1 MVVRPVALSLALTS
15 ADLAMLAASLL
26 PFPSARVRPLLR
38 TLALCALG
46 VSALRSQ
53 SLTLSHATPAG
64 PTLRAVGLSGSTLV
78 AVGDR
83 GRIITSTDGVNWT
96 TRPTT
101 VTTTLRGV
109 AAGPT
114 GFVAVGDF
122 GTILQSADGTQWSPA
137 PSVPTTA
144 RLNAVTRAQDFFAV
158 GDSGTI
164 LRSPDGRRWT
174 TESSPTNRHLRA
186 IASGSLLYAVG
197 DAGTCLQNYR
207 DEWQSV
213 ASPLASDFTAII
225 PDIAHHDILSGAV
238 SATLYATALAGG
250 SNGTPFT
257 LFQEARS
264 RRTEITETP
273 AARLSSIRAIAAGSR
288 ILVGSYRGS
297 SLFYQH
303 YYHSPILVVDDAGR
317 TLLALDG
324 VGSKFAP
331 TIWSESLPVGAGIH
345 AAIWRPGTRSFFL
358 VGENERI
365 LELNLTDAATPAEGL
380 THVSTRGSVSPAQ
393 GPLVLGVVLHGTE
406 PRRVLVRGIG
416 PTLSRFGV
424 PTALANLTLGIHD
437 ADGRPVSLGDS
448 ATPFVTADLFAD
460 QATLASGAFPVA
472 DRTGD
477 VVATPLLWPGRYT
490 FSLASRDGAAGVA
503 LIEIYDSAR
512 PTAASSRFLN
522 LSTRGFVTAADPLI
536 AGLNV
541 PAGETRSVLL
551 RAIGPGL
558 ARFGLTNALARP
570 TLSLF
575 RGATVVATAS
585 AMIDDS
591 SAAALT
597 AAAARVGAFEAAAQD
612 AALVTTLASGAW
624 TLVVSTADATPGTAL
639 VEAYV
644 LP

>member
-1 MVVRPVALSLALTS
+1 
-15 ADLAMLAASLL
+15 MLAASLF
-26 PFPSARVRPLLR
+26 PFPSARVRPFLR
-38 TLALCALG
+38 TLALFALC
-46 VSALRSQ
+46 VSSLRSQ
-53 SLTLSHATPAG
+53 SLALRHETPAG
-64 PTLRAVGLSGSTLV
+64 PTLRAVCFSGTTLV

-83 GRIITSTDGVNWT
+83 GRVITSTDGVIWT
-96 TRPTT
+96 PRTTT

-114 GFVAVGDF
+114 GFVAVGDS
-122 GTILQSADGTQWSPA
+122 GIILQSADGTQWSPA
-137 PSVPTTA
+137 TSVPTTA

-186 IASGSLLYAVG
+186 ISSGSTLYAVG
-197 DAGTCLQNYR
+197 DAGTCLQSYR

-213 ASPLASDFTAII
+213 ASPFASDFTAII
-225 PDIAHHDILSGAV
+225 PDIAHQDILSGAV

-250 SNGTPFT
+250 SNGTPFK
-257 LFQEARS
+257 LYQETRS
-264 RRTEITETP
+264 RRTEITESP
-273 AARLSSIRAIAAGSR
+273 AARLSSIRAIAAGSPV
-288 ILVGSYRGS
+288 LVGSYRGS

-317 TLLALDG
+317 TLLAQDG

-331 TIWSESLPVGAGIH
+331 TIWSESLPVGPGIN
-345 AAIWRPGTRSFFL
+345 AAVWRPGSRSFFL

-365 LELNLTDAATPAEGL
+365 LELNLTDTATPPWGL
-380 THVSTRGSVSPAQ
+380 TNVSTRGGVSLAQ
-393 GPLVLGVVLHGTE
+393 GPLVLGVVLRGTA

-416 PTLSRFGV
+416 PTLSRFGLSN
-424 PTALANLTLGIHD
+424 ALANLTLGIHD
-437 ADGRPVSLGDS
+437 ADGRAISLGDS

-460 QATLASGAFPVA
+460 QATSASGAFPVA
-472 DRTGD
+472 ERTGD
-477 VVATPLLWPGRYT
+477 VIATPLLWPGRYT
-490 FSLASRDGAAGVA
+490 FSLASRASAAGVA

-512 PTAASSRFLN
+512 PADADSRFLN
-522 LSTRGFVTAADPLI
+522 LSTRGFVASAEPLI
-536 AGLNV
+536 AGITI

-558 ARFGLTNALARP
+558 ARFGITNTLARP

-575 RGATVVATAS
+575 RGATVVATAP
-585 AMIDDS
+585 AVADDP
-591 SAAALT
+591 SAAVLHT
-597 AAAARVGAFEAAAQD
+597 AAAQVGAFVATPQD
-612 AALVTTLASGAW
+612 AALVATLAPGAW
-624 TLVVSTADATPGTAL
+624 TLVVGTADATPGTAL

>member
-1 MVVRPVALSLALTS
+1 
-15 ADLAMLAASLL
+15 MLAASLPTL
-26 PFPSARVRPLLR
+26 PSARARQLLSYV
-38 TLALCALG
+38 ALFAL
-46 VSALRSQ
+46 SASSLRSQ
-53 SLTLSHATPAG
+53 SLALRHETLAG
-64 PTLRAVGLSGSTLV
+64 PTLRAVCLSGSILV

-83 GRIITSTDGVNWT
+83 GRIITSTDGVVWT
-96 TRPTT
+96 PRAAG

-114 GFVAVGDF
+114 GFVAVGDS
-122 GTILQSADGTQWSPA
+122 GTILQSADGTRWSPA
-137 PSVPTTA
+137 TSVPTTA
-144 RLNAVTRAQDFFAV
+144 RLNAITRAQDFFAV

-164 LRSPDGRRWT
+164 LRFPDGRRWS
-174 TESSPTNRHLRA
+174 TESSPTNHHLRA
-186 IASGSLLYAVG
+186 ISSGSLLYAWG

-213 ASPLASDFTAII
+213 ASPFPNDFTAII
-225 PDIAHHDILSGAV
+225 PDISHQDILSGAV
-238 SATLYATALAGG
+238 SARLYATALAGG

-257 LFQEARS
+257 LYQEARF
-264 RRTEITETP
+264 RRTEITEAP
-273 AARLSSIRAIAAGSR
+273 VARLGSIRAIAAGSPVL
-288 ILVGSYRGS
+288 IGSYRGS
-297 SLFYQH
+297 SVFYQH
-303 YYHSPILVVDDAGR
+303 SYRSPILVVDDAGR
-317 TLLALDG
+317 TLLAQDG

-331 TIWSESLPVGAGIH
+331 AIWSESLPVGPGIN
-345 AAIWRPGTRSFFL
+345 AAIWRSGTRSFFL

-365 LELNLTDAATPAEGL
+365 LELHLTDAATPPWGL
-380 THVSTRGSVSPAQ
+380 TNVSTRGSVSPAQ

-472 DRTGD
+472 DRSGD
-477 VVATPLLWPGRYT
+477 VIATPLLWPGRYT

-512 PTAASSRFLN
+512 PTDASSRFLN
-522 LSTRGFVTAADPLI
+522 LSTRGLVTAANPLI
-536 AGLNV
+536 AGINV
-541 PAGETRSVLL
+541 PPGETRAILL

-558 ARFGLTNALARP
+558 ARFGLTNALSRP
-570 TLSLF
+570 TLTLF
-575 RGATVVATAS
+575 RGATAVATAS
-585 AMIDDS
+585 AIANDP
-591 SAAALT
+591 SAAALNS
-597 AAAARVGAFEAAAQD
+597 AAAQVGAFGATPQD
-612 AALVTTLASGAW
+612 AALVTTLASGSW
-624 TLVVSTADATPGTAL
+624 TIVVGSADASPGTAL

>member
-1 MVVRPVALSLALTS
+1 MF
-15 ADLAMLAASLL
+15 AASLL
-26 PFPSARVRPLLR
+26 PFPSARDRQFLSS
-38 TLALCALG
+38 LALFVLCASASLG
-46 VSALRSQ
+46 QSLALRHETS
-53 SLTLSHATPAG
+53 AG
-64 PTLRAVGLSGSTLV
+64 PTLQAACLSGATLV

-83 GRIITSTDGVNWT
+83 GRIITSTDGVIWT
-96 TRPTT
+96 PRTT
-101 VTTTLRGV
+101 NVTTTLRGV

-122 GTILQSADGTQWSPA
+122 GTILQSADGTQWSLA
-137 PSVPTTA
+137 TSVPTTA

-158 GDSGTI
+158 GENGTI

-174 TESSPTNRHLRA
+174 SESSPTNRHLRA
-186 IASGSLLYAVG
+186 ISSGGLLYAVG

-213 ASPLASDFTAII
+213 ASPFAGDFTAII
-225 PDIAHHDILSGAV
+225 PDIAHQDILSGAV

-250 SNGTPFT
+250 SNGTPFA
-257 LFQEARS
+257 LYQETRS
-264 RRTEITETP
+264 RRTDITEVP
-273 AARLSSIRAIAAGSR
+273 APRLEAIRAIAAGSPVL
-288 ILVGSYRGS
+288 IGSYRAS
-297 SLFYQH
+297 SVFYQH
-303 YYHSPILVVDDAGR
+303 SYRSPILVVDAAGR
-317 TLLALDG
+317 TLLAQDG
-324 VGSKFAP
+324 TGSKFAP
-331 TIWSESLPVGAGIH
+331 TIWSESLPVGPGIN
-345 AAIWRPGTRSFFL
+345 AAIWRSGTRSFFL
-358 VGENERI
+358 VGENERV
-365 LELNLTDAATPAEGL
+365 LELNLTDTATPPWGL
-380 THVSTRGSVSPAQ
+380 TNVSTRGGVSPAQ

-424 PTALANLTLGIHD
+424 PNALANLTLGIHD
-437 ADGRPVSLGDS
+437 ADGHPVSLGDS
-448 ATPFVTADLFAD
+448 ATPYVTADLFAD
-460 QATLASGAFPVA
+460 HATPASGAFPVA

-512 PTAASSRFLN
+512 STDAASRFLN
-522 LSTRGFVTAADPLI
+522 LSTRGFVTSAEPLI
-536 AGLNV
+536 AGITV
-541 PAGETRSVLL
+541 PEGETRSVLL

-558 ARFGLTNALARP
+558 VRFGITNALARP

-585 AMIDDS
+585 AMIADP
-591 SAAALT
+591 SAAALNT
-597 AAAARVGAFEAAAQD
+597 AAARVGAFDAAAQD
-612 AALVTTLASGAW
+612 AALVTTLAAGAW
-624 TLVVSTADATPGTAL
+624 TLVVGTADGTPGTAL